1 MALIETLLGKGYEI
15 AIYDKNL
22 HGDGSHKEYFQ
33 KHFPHLS
40 KLMRSQVSDVMGESE
55 LLIVN
60 NKEKEYTDVL
70 TNVEIEHPIIDM
82 VRLPD
87 AVRQKKIIKE

>member
-1 MALIETLLGKGYEI
+1 
-15 AIYDKNL
+15 
-22 HGDGSHKEYFQ
+22 
-33 KHFPHLS
+33 
-40 KLMRSQVSDVMGESE
+40 MRSQVSELMNESE
-55 LLIVN
+55 LIIVN

-87 AVRQKKIIKE
+87 EIRQKKNYRGINW